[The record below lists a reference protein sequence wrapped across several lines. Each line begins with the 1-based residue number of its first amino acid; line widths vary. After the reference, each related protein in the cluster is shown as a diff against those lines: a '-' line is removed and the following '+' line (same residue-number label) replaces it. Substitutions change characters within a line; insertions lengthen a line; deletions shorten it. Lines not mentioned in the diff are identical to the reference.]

1 MNDNAE
7 GARQVIAALKR
18 RGETLAACESL
29 TAGLYM
35 ASLADVPGASAVL
48 TGGFVTYAT
57 NLKHD
62 LAGVDQ
68 SILDEFGPVSSE
80 CAVAMAQ
87 GVRIRCGASWGVSLT
102 GVAGPDQQAG
112 HPVGEVWIGIASPTG
127 HVSAHRAGALRGS
140 ETADA
145 LLSGTRLHI
154 RSAAVRCAHELMM
167 QFLTV

>member
-1 MNDNAE
+1 MNDNVE
-7 GARQVIAALKR
+7 GAQRVITALKR

-35 ASLADVPGASAVL
+35 ASLGDVPGASAVL

-57 NLKHD
+57 SLKHD

-87 GVRIRCGASWGVSLT
+87 GARIRCGASWGVSLT

-112 HPVGEVWIGIASPTG
+112 HPVGEVWIGIASPAG
-127 HVSAHRAGALRGS
+127 QANAYRAGDLSDLGAKDG
-140 ETADA
+140 
-145 LLSGTRLHI
+145 LLVSTRPHI

-167 QFLTV
+167 RLLTV